1 VGKYDYGS
9 GKVLTVT
16 EKGGRLFAQL
26 TGQPALELLPRSET
40 AFFWKDVNAEIT
52 FVMDAKGKV
61 VKGVHRQHGRTLD
74 VPRVK

>member
-1 VGKYDYGS
+1 M

-16 EKGGRLFAQL
+16 EKDGRLFAQL

-52 FVMDAKGKV
+52 FVKNEQGKV
-61 VKGVHRQHGRTLD
+61 VKGIHRQHQRTFD
-74 VPRVK
+74 VPRMK